1 MMMVLFRILRVILVL
16 CSSIF
21 VQRIYEC
28 KASSSSSSLKDKT
41 TDYDLL
47 TESGRIIVGAVSGDV
62 SSIRIGIDE
71 GGDVNTIMQP
81 YFADLVLMLGRPYVD
96 YPICPVIHLAFNYGT
111 LAHLH
116 AASVLYMN
124 GANVHRYELPSMD
137 AKDLFNRG
145 YPPSIMF
152 ALGLGQQPTIQHAGF
167 LQRFYRTHPNA
178 FNINKTNEWIEA
190 SGNPP
195 LLQITVLLDNIY
207 GLNVL
212 LSELK
217 VSINGHD
224 QFGVTTLHSAA
235 WMGDVNMISMC
246 IQYGADLN
254 AMDRYRRTPLYY
266 AIMRGH
272 YHAAAFLL
280 SSTGYNITD
289 GTTRGKLE
297 SQRLLFTA
305 ADATGVD
312 LFRLVLESPL
322 PLDLRKYVLGHAALL
337 HVTAEHYEAYEQ
349 RCHRSYNDLL
359 LHTADSTSEQP
370 DNVIIN
376 SCQRNDDSHCDDD
389 HRHNNAVGWLNSLQ
403 WEDVFINLTYLA
415 KHSKY
420 KRNDDL
426 ACIADTLP
434 LISIVDAAS
443 ITAPMFVD
451 AYYSRQRPALITN
464 DATVGSNMW
473 AYYAKSDFV
482 HRYGSLVGYVLH
494 RNHSRC
500 RSVYRRVTPDSRDDE
515 SRADSDSDG
524 CCILD
529 DPSSSAMNVSFDAL
543 ETMTLQNFLRV
554 YTGSINSHN
563 GNRNRDHSD
572 GGDGNRDSN
581 QIYFND
587 DQWMA
592 VLHEQDDP
600 IAQDLLLSD
609 IIIPP
614 IFRICDQRGS
624 TAFMNPDE
632 ALKLFVGSQYS
643 GINYFETHN
652 SSWNLLIAGTKI
664 WFLASP
670 GMDLNITAVNKEIQA
685 TPSSRRHLLAVDW
698 LHFITSLLVE
708 NGIISYV
715 IQNIGDVLFIPHDWQ
730 YLYINIGETAM
741 IQQQFCTTIHS
752 DARIQP
758 LGFTIYG
765 GEDKHRGLG
774 MHKVHVRSLSA
785 ISRLVDTPLTGVP
798 KFSL

>member
-1 MMMVLFRILRVILVL
+1 MTKVKLPFRVLRVFLVF
-16 CSSIF
+16 CSCIF

-28 KASSSSSSLKDKT
+28 KASSSSSSSSFKDKA

-47 TESGRIIVGAVSGDV
+47 TESGRIIVGTVSGDV

-124 GANVHRYELPSMD
+124 GANVHRYELPSID
-137 AKDLFNRG
+137 VKELFNRG

-167 LQRFYRTHPNA
+167 LQRFYRTHPSA
-178 FNINKTNEWIEA
+178 FNMNKTNEWIEA

-224 QFGVTTLHSAA
+224 EFGVTALHSAA

-246 IQYGADLN
+246 IQYGADLH

-280 SSTGYNITD
+280 SSTGYNISD
-289 GTTRGKLE
+289 GTTVDKLE
-297 SQRLLFTA
+297 RQRLLFNA

-312 LFRLVLESPL
+312 LFRLVLESAL
-322 PLDLRKYVLGHAALL
+322 PLDLRRYVFGHIALL
-337 HVTAEHYEAYEQ
+337 HVTAEHYRAYEQ
-349 RCHRSYNDLL
+349 LCHRSYKAHLM
-359 LHTADSTSEQP
+359 HIADSTNERP
-370 DNVIIN
+370 GNVLIN
-376 SCQRNDDSHCDDD
+376 SCQRRNDDSNCTAGY
-389 HRHNNAVGWLNSLQ
+389 HNNAIGWFNSLH
-403 WEDVFINLTYLA
+403 WEDIFINLTYLA
-415 KHSKY
+415 KSSKY
-420 KRNDDL
+420 KRNEDL

-434 LISIVDAAS
+434 MISIVDAAV

-464 DATVGSNMW
+464 DATVGSNIW
-473 AYYAKSDFV
+473 AYYTKSEFV
-482 HRYGSLVGYVLH
+482 ERYGSLVGYVLH
-494 RNHSRC
+494 RNHSSCNRD
-500 RSVYRRVTPDSRDDE
+500 TDSRDDE
-515 SRADSDSDG
+515 SYAGSR
-524 CCILD
+524 CLLD
-529 DPSSSAMNVSFDAL
+529 DPSARNISFDAL

-554 YTGSINSHN
+554 YTGSINNHPD
-563 GNRNRDHSD
+563 NRNHHHSD
-572 GGDGNRDSN
+572 GNGDGNGDG

-600 IAQDLLLSD
+600 ITQDLLLSD
-609 IIIPP
+609 IIIPSV
-614 IFRICDQRGS
+614 FRICDQIGS
-624 TAFMNPDE
+624 AYKNPDE
-632 ALKLFVGSQYS
+632 ALKLYVGSQYS
-643 GINYFETHN
+643 GVNYFETHN

-664 WFLASP
+664 WFLSSP
-670 GMDLNITAVNKEIQA
+670 GMDLNITAVNREMHM
-685 TPSSRRHLLAVDW
+685 TSSRRHMLALDW
-698 LHFITSLLVE
+698 LHYITSLLVE
-708 NGIISYV
+708 NGIISYI

-758 LGFTIYG
+758 LGYTIYG

-774 MHKVHVRSLSA
+774 MHKVHKRSQSA
-785 ISRLVDTPLTGVP
+785 INRLVDTPLTGVP